1 MPQRTVLVVEDDPA
15 VAQLLMMALRSWEY
29 DAIHAA
35 TSRQALDFARLHQN
49 EIALVVCD
57 VNLQGETGPAVAARI
72 RAICPRTAT
81 LFTSGFPFD
90 VLCECGL
97 LTPQILQNGDT
108 GYIQKPFPLRDLN
121 IAINRLSQPA
131 TRGPSGVSQTE
142 GRHAGAAY

>member
-35 TSRQALDFARLHQN
+35 TSRQAMDFAGLHQN

-72 RAICPRTAT
+72 RGICPRTAT

-90 VLCECGL
+90 VLCERGL
-97 LTPQILQNGDT
+97 LTPQILQHGDT

-131 TRGPSGVSQTE
+131 TKGRSGVSQTG